1 MYACT
6 RAQDNSLAINE
17 ESLVVKVCYT
27 KDEPSILQAAQNEA
41 QILQCIDNPHI
52 NKFVAFYEDPMV
64 NKTYLVLERA
74 GDKSIM
80 DFVNERKQGEGYYDP
95 PDAQTIKS
103 IMKQLFTAV
112 GYLHS

>member
-80 DFVNERKQGEGYYDP
+80 DYVN
-95 PDAQTIKS
+95 
-103 IMKQLFTAV
+103 
-112 GYLHS
+112 